1 MEVEPPAGMHAFEVN
16 GATFV
21 VDKRYALIK
30 TVGTGAYGVVVSVK
44 DSVTGRSLAI
54 KKVPNAFDDLTDSKR
69 ILREILLLRHLK
81 HENVVGM
88 FDIINPHTTIDGYA
102 DVYMVMDLMETDLHR
117 IIYSRQPLTD
127 EHVQFFIFQ
136 ILRALKYIHS
146 AGVLH
151 RDIKPSNLLIDS
163 TCDLKICDFGLARGV
178 ADEDLNLT
186 EYVVTRW
193 YRAPEIMLSCK
204 DYSFSVDVWS
214 TGCIMAELIG
224 RKPLF
229 PGDDYI
235 HQLQLINDA
244 IGSPSE
250 ADMEFIQSQKAKRF
264 MRSLPQR
271 EHVSFSKL
279 FPTAN
284 ALAIDLLNRML
295 VFDPVQRITVDQA
308 LAHPYLAAMSSGEN
322 DINPMCDR
330 VFDFKY
336 EGIKFD
342 KTMLQELMYEEMC
355 VYHPEARHHVDQRRK
370 DGNMKV
376 DLAYADKQAR
386 QHPEAGMKVV

>member
-1 MEVEPPAGMHAFEVN
+1 MQ
-16 GATFV
+16 
-21 VDKRYALIK
+21 
-30 TVGTGAYGVVVSVK
+30 
-44 DSVTGRSLAI
+44 
-54 KKVPNAFDDLTDSKR
+54 R

-81 HENVVGM
+81 HENVVSM
-88 FDIINPHTTIDGYA
+88 FDIVNPQCAIDQYN

-127 EHVQFFIFQ
+127 EHVQFFTYQ

-178 ADEDLNLT
+178 SDEDLNLT

-204 DYSFSVDVWS
+204 EYSFSVDVWS

-250 ADMEFIQSQKAKRF
+250 DDMEFIQSQKAKRF
-264 MRSLPQR
+264 MRSLPKR
-271 EHVSFSKL
+271 EHM
-279 FPTAN
+279 
-284 ALAIDLLNRML
+284 R
-295 VFDPVQRITVDQA
+295 
-308 LAHPYLAAMSSGEN
+308 
-322 DINPMCDR
+322 
-330 VFDFKY
+330 
-336 EGIKFD
+336 
-342 KTMLQELMYEEMC
+342 
-355 VYHPEARHHVDQRRK
+355 
-370 DGNMKV
+370 
-376 DLAYADKQAR
+376 
-386 QHPEAGMKVV
+386 